1 MNDKG
6 GMKNPISWLL
16 HASLVLLG
24 ASIALNLAITFLE
37 PVVPWL
43 VGGFGL
49 VALVWC
55 VVKFIQWRRSRW

>member
-6 GMKNPISWLL
+6 GAKNPIAWLL

-24 ASIALNLAITFLE
+24 ASIALNLAVAFLQ

-43 VGGFGL
+43 ACGL
-49 VALVWC
+49 AVAFLGWC
-55 VVKFIQWRRSRW
+55 VVTFIRWRRSRW